1 MGDSLSYLDN
11 LLLYRDGVQYSLLLR
26 LTLLVNLNLK
36 SKLEDF
42 IILWG
47 RQILMTY
54 TLAFLRLNMKFIKLT

>member
-11 LLLYRDGVQYSLLLR
+11 LLLYMDGVQYSLLLR

-42 IILWG
+42 IIVWG

-54 TLAFLRLNMKFIKLT
+54 TFAFLRFNMKFIKLT